1 MSTPSQEL
9 LRPMLKIVLTNTS
22 IFSIINDMR
31 TWTDEEIRYL
41 RKYYNNT
48 PMNIIVGQLGRSPQ
62 SIRNKVHYMRR
73 KGMKFDRVTDAKR

>member
-1 MSTPSQEL
+1 
-9 LRPMLKIVLTNTS
+9 
-22 IFSIINDMR
+22 MR

-41 RKYYNNT
+41 RKHYNNT

-73 KGMKFDRVTDAKR
+73 KGMTFDRRTDAKR